1 MRIPFLLISILSL
14 VIMVCLG
21 CEPQEG
27 EAPDAV
33 NSSLIPG
40 VKRRIPATPA
50 PTFTL
55 NCGNSLRTGDNPA
68 IVIVRNGKESLV
80 SSSLSDI
87 NMADVAKISVLKGE
101 AAVAKFGEKVRNGV
115 VVITYK

>member
-1 MRIPFLLISILSL
+1 
-14 VIMVCLG
+14 MVCLG

-33 NSSLIPG
+33 NSFQIPS
-40 VKRRIPATPA
+40 VKRRIPPTPA

-55 NCGNSLRTGDNPA
+55 KCGNSLKTGGNPV
-68 IVIVRNGKESLV
+68 IVIVRNGKVALV

-101 AAVAKFGEKVRNGV
+101 AAVARFGEEVKNGV
-115 VVITYK
+115 LVITYK